1 MKNVKKIIKQSINHN
16 SLNFYAFF
24 LKCTMRKGKIS
35 SSINIF
41 NQVLSFFITKYEISI
56 YRLFLLFYARLKL
69 MVEIKKIKKRKT
81 IYLVPFKVTKKRRLF
96 LMVALTLLGLKRKKE
111 KTVKKLILEF
121 YYILTNDKL
130 NSKALVTKKKNVILC
145 LKHKSNLHYRW

>member
-1 MKNVKKIIKQSINHN
+1 
-16 SLNFYAFF
+16 
-24 LKCTMRKGKIS
+24 
-35 SSINIF
+35 
-41 NQVLSFFITKYEISI
+41 
-56 YRLFLLFYARLKL
+56 
-69 MVEIKKIKKRKT
+69 
-81 IYLVPFKVTKKRRLF
+81 
-96 LMVALTLLGLKRKKE
+96 MVALTLLGLKRKKE